1 MDPGGIGGAF
11 GGVKAGGQQDPLT
24 YVKRPA
30 VVIRIFALVSKN
42 FLKNSNL
49 GFIDPNTQI
58 FSGYMKSLLIEHNWV
73 LN

>member
-42 FLKNSNL
+42 LLKKMVSDL
-49 GFIDPNTQI
+49 
-58 FSGYMKSLLIEHNWV
+58 V
-73 LN
+73 LFTIG

>member
-42 FLKNSNL
+42 LLKNSNL
-49 GFIDPNTQI
+49 GFIDSNTQI
-58 FSGYMKSLLIEHNWV
+58 FPGT
-73 LN
+73 

>member
-42 FLKNSNL
+42 LLKIAILDTLAYLVLHTLIFPSTRNL
-49 GFIDPNTQI
+49 
-58 FSGYMKSLLIEHNWV
+58 Y
-73 LN
+73 

>member
-42 FLKNSNL
+42 LLKIAIL
-49 GFIDPNTQI
+49 DT
-58 FSGYMKSLLIEHNWV
+58 LA
-73 LN
+73 

>member
-42 FLKNSNL
+42 LLKNSNL
-49 GFIDPNTQI
+49 GYIIPW
-58 FSGYMKSLLIEHNWV
+58 FSNPGTWNLCW
-73 LN
+73 

>member
-42 FLKNSNL
+42 LLKNSNF
-49 GFIDPNTQI
+49 GYISQI
-58 FSGYMKSLLIEHNWV
+58 ILQS
-73 LN
+73 